1 MINVDSVPENFL
13 EECRH
18 YQAAIEEMRD
28 PVARDELGKQFC
40 GLLFGR
46 ANHFGESRII
56 VRADV
61 AFVSSATGSVN
72 QTTVRERTDTVPA
85 LQFREVVAQGRLGNP
100 EYSRFRREGVLAWT
114 LYDAR
119 VGHIGEVDIED
130 LAAEVDEDPTFMRDR
145 LPVDRPLHLPIH
157 LPVAFIDTVLCA
169 SGQEPYQHS
178 ERVTANT
185 FLA

>member
-1 MINVDSVPENFL
+1 MVNLEPVPKDFL
-13 EECRH
+13 DECRQ

-28 PVARDELGKQFC
+28 PAARDALGKQFC

-72 QTTVRERTDTVPA
+72 QTTVRERTNTVPA
-85 LQFREVVAQGRLGNP
+85 LQFREIVARGRMGNP
-100 EYSRFRREGVLAWT
+100 EYTRFRREGVLAWT

-119 VGHIGEVDIED
+119 VGHAAEIEEED
-130 LAAEVDEDPTFMRDR
+130 LGDEVAEDPRFMMDR

-178 ERVTANT
+178 ERVVANT

>member
-1 MINVDSVPENFL
+1 MVNLEPVPKDFL
-13 EECRH
+13 DECRQ

-28 PVARDELGKQFC
+28 PAARDALGKQFC

-72 QTTVRERTDTVPA
+72 QTTVRERTNTVPA
-85 LQFREVVAQGRLGNP
+85 LQFREI
-100 EYSRFRREGVLAWT
+100 GVLAWT

-119 VGHIGEVDIED
+119 VGHAAEIEEED
-130 LAAEVDEDPTFMRDR
+130 LGDEVAEDPRFMMDR

-178 ERVTANT
+178 ERVVANT